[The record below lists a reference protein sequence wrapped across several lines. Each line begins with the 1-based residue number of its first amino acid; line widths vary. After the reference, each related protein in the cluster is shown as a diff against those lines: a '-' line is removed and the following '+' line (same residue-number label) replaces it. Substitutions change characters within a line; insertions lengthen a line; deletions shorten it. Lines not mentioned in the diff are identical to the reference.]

1 MLFYFHLKALKRY
14 SYIFFPIC
22 YFTIGDS
29 RVAKHQTYYVKVIV
43 EYYILVEYYLC
54 VIYSQYLIKNLCAF
68 SPKR

>member
-1 MLFYFHLKALKRY
+1 MLFYFHLKALKRYY

-43 EYYILVEYYLC
+43 EYYILVEY
-54 VIYSQYLIKNLCAF
+54 IYV
-68 SPKR
+68 

>member
-29 RVAKHQTYYVKVIV
+29 RVAQTYYVKVIV
-43 EYYILVEYYLC
+43 EYYILVEY
-54 VIYSQYLIKNLCAF
+54 IYV
-68 SPKR
+68 